1 MNVENKEI
9 DETIVPEATPE
20 ESNDESSE
28 LDGDQSKNNEETVEN
43 LKKELERKNET
54 LRKAEHTIVRLKKEE
69 PKLDFEALKTDVL
82 NEIKQELEPK
92 MKELSKLEQ
101 LEKENRE
108 LKESLKSKKN
118 ISNAGGG
125 ASVKTEDNKPK
136 PSKKDLEMASKYFGG
151 NVERYMKYKAN

>member
-9 DETIVPEATPE
+9 DGTIVPEATPE
-20 ESNDESSE
+20 KPNDESSE
-28 LDGDQSKNNEETVEN
+28 LDSDQSKNIEESVEE

-69 PKLDFEALKTDVL
+69 PKLDLEALKTDIL
-82 NEIKQELEPK
+82 KEIKQELEPEI
-92 MKELSKLEQ
+92 KELTKREL

-108 LKESLKSKKN
+108 LKESLKSKQS

-125 ASVKTEDNKPK
+125 ESVKTDDNKPK
-136 PSKKDLEMASKYFGG
+136 PSKKDIEMANKYFGG
-151 NVERYMKYKAN
+151 NIERYMKYKAN